1 MQNILSIDI
10 PIFQPKY
17 KRWKKCGYTDPG
29 EKQNLKEVL
38 NAATGGYCMYC
49 YSRINTDGKFV
60 GHLEHAI
67 EKNNS
72 DRLLECI
79 PNIGLACPVCNLSF
93 KKRGENNR
101 KIDTHTVGEFEKK
114 CNYRKKRK
122 QCTVTCQAL
131 RKLQKSYSKLPDA
144 EILLQPMNIKAQNE
158 KVLQLR
164 YNVLKMEFEPLED
177 YEHILTDEERQFVRI
192 HIQRFHLNDP
202 KYRTKQLRDFVGLM
216 IDMNGKI
223 PNYEY
228 NNLVV
233 QLFAMQI
240 EEKTIE
246 ERLKICNSIYPILVL
261 VGE

>member
-1 MQNILSIDI
+1 MQNLLSIDI
-10 PIFQPKY
+10 PVFQPKY
-17 KRWKKCGYTDPG
+17 KKWKKYGYTDSR

-38 NAATGGYCMYC
+38 KVATGGYCMYC

-79 PNIGLACPVCNLSF
+79 P
-93 KKRGENNR
+93 
-101 KIDTHTVGEFEKK
+101 
-114 CNYRKKRK
+114 
-122 QCTVTCQAL
+122 
-131 RKLQKSYSKLPDA
+131 
-144 EILLQPMNIKAQNE
+144 
-158 KVLQLR
+158 
-164 YNVLKMEFEPLED
+164 
-177 YEHILTDEERQFVRI
+177 
-192 HIQRFHLNDP
+192 
-202 KYRTKQLRDFVGLM
+202 KYRTKQLRDFVGLV

-240 EEKTIE
+240 EAKTIE

-261 VGE
+261 VG